1 MPDNDL
7 PLRPVT
13 VITGASSGIGRE
25 LSRVAARHDEVLLV
39 ARDRNSLDALAQ
51 EIVARGGMAHV
62 LACDLTSDGAVGI
75 VMSHLS
81 DQGLR
86 CERLVNNA
94 GFGLV
99 GQVHA
104 LGAGEQLASIDLN
117 VRCLTELTLAVLPGM
132 VAAKSGGILNVASVA
147 AFLPGPGMA
156 VYYAT
161 KAYVQSF
168 SEGLWAEMR
177 LHGVRVTVLC
187 PGPVNTGF
195 LARATGG
202 KSHAEASLL
211 HLGVTQVAE
220 AGWAGFMNGQLTVIP
235 GISNRLVRAIT
246 RCMPRRLLA
255 LIVYRQQSRR
265 MAQTSA
271 RP

>member
-25 LSRVAARHDEVLLV
+25 LACLAARYDEVVLI
-39 ARDRNSLDALAQ
+39 ARGGAGLDALAGDIRTQ
-51 EIVARGGMAHV
+51 GGKAHV
-62 LACDLTSDGAVGI
+62 LVCDLTLPGAVGV
-75 VMSHLS
+75 VMAYLAAH
-81 DQGLR
+81 GLR

-99 GQVHA
+99 GDAHVLDA
-104 LGAGEQLASIDLN
+104 AGQLASIDLN
-117 VRCLTELTLAVLPGM
+117 VRSLTELTLAVLPGM
-132 VAAKSGGILNVASVA
+132 MVRGSGGILNVASVA

-168 SEGLWAEMR
+168 SEGLWVETRM
-177 LHGVRVTVLC
+177 HGVTVTSLC

-202 KSHAEASLL
+202 KRSSEATFL
-211 HLGVTQVAE
+211 HVDVAQVAAE
-220 AGWAGFMNGQLTVIP
+220 GWAAFMKGQLTVIP
-235 GISNRLVRAIT
+235 GLANRCVIAIT
-246 RCMPRRLLA
+246 RFVPRRWLA
-255 LIVYRQQSRR
+255 LMVYRQQSSR
-265 MAQTSA
+265 AAFAVA
-271 RP
+271 RS